1 MTAASPRPAGP
12 GRVSI
17 YLRLSLFYTT
27 FLGMG
32 GVSLPFWPT
41 WLQSRGL
48 DAAAIGVLL
57 SVPMWVRIASTPLL
71 ARLADRRGGAK
82 PILVLALVAALLF
95 FTVFSVADGFWALLA
110 VTFFANGLYGSILP
124 LGESIS
130 LSACRDH
137 RLDYGRVRLWG
148 SLSFILVAVAA
159 GQFLAGR
166 SPDWILWL
174 TLLGF
179 ALTIAVAL
187 ALPGRRA
194 PPPPSGAGMLSLIGN
209 PRFRLFVV
217 ASGLIQASHS
227 LLYGFGTIRWLA
239 AGYSK
244 ATIGWLWGEGVVV
257 EITLFAFGASL
268 VRRLGPLR
276 LLALGGGVAVV
287 RWIGIASRDDLASL
301 AVLQA
306 LHGISYG
313 ATHLAAMS
321 YIAQATPPHLAATA
335 QGLHAAIAWGV
346 IFALATLACGPL
358 YARFGGE
365 AFFVM
370 AGLAFAGTV
379 AAAILARR
387 QSPAE
392 DAS

>member
-1 MTAASPRPAGP
+1 MSSSPGGAGRAA
-12 GRVSI
+12 V
-17 YLRLSLFYTT
+17 YVRLSLFYTT

-32 GVSLPFWPT
+32 GITLPFWPT

-48 DAAAIGVLL
+48 DSAAIGLLL
-57 SVPMWVRIASTPLL
+57 SVPMWVRVASTPLL
-71 ARLADRRGGAK
+71 ARLADRRAAAK
-82 PILVLALVAALLF
+82 PILVLTLVAALACFCLF
-95 FTVFSVADGFWALLA
+95 AISHGFWALLA
-110 VTFFANGLYGSILP
+110 VTFFANSLYGSVLP

-137 RLDYGRVRLWG
+137 RLDYGRARLWG
-148 SLSFILVAVAA
+148 SISFILVAVAA
-159 GQFLAGR
+159 GQLLAGR

-179 ALTIAVAL
+179 ALTIAAAL

-194 PPPPSGAGMLSLIGN
+194 AAPPSSAGLLSLIGN
-209 PRFRLFVV
+209 RRFCLAVV
-217 ASGLIQASHS
+217 ASGLIQASHA

-239 AGYSK
+239 AGYDK

-257 EITLFAFGASL
+257 EITLFAIGAPI
-268 VRRLGPLR
+268 VRRLGPPR
-276 LLALGGGVAVV
+276 LLALGGAVAVV
-287 RWIGIASRDDLASL
+287 RWIGIGWRDDLASL

-306 LHGISYG
+306 LHGITYG
-313 ATHLAAMS
+313 ASHLAAMS
-321 YIAQATPPHLAATA
+321 YLLQTTPPHLAATA
-335 QGLHAAIAWGV
+335 QGLHAAIAYGA

-358 YARFGGE
+358 YGRLGGD

-379 AAAILARR
+379 AAVILARR
-387 QSPAE
+387 PRPAE
-392 DAS
+392 DRP

>member
-1 MTAASPRPAGP
+1 VSPPHRAA
-12 GRVSI
+12 GRAAV
-17 YLRLSLFYTT
+17 YVRLSLFYTS

-32 GVSLPFWPT
+32 GITLPFWPT

-48 DAAAIGVLL
+48 DAAAIGLLL
-57 SVPMWVRIASTPLL
+57 SVPMWVRVAGTPLL
-71 ARLADRRGGAK
+71 ARLADRRAAAK
-82 PILVLALVAALLF
+82 PILVLTLVAALAC
-95 FTVFSVADGFWALLA
+95 FSVFAISHGFWALLA
-110 VTFFANGLYGSILP
+110 VTFFANSLYGSVLP

-137 RLDYGRVRLWG
+137 RLDYGRARLWG
-148 SLSFILVAVAA
+148 SISFILVAAAA
-159 GQFLAGR
+159 GEFLVGR

-174 TLLGF
+174 TLAGF
-179 ALTIAVAL
+179 VLAIVAAL

-194 PPPPSGAGMLSLIGN
+194 APPPSGAGLLSLIGN
-209 PRFRLFVV
+209 RRFRLFVV

-239 AGYSK
+239 AGYDK

-257 EITLFAFGASL
+257 EITLFAVGATVL
-268 VRRLGPLR
+268 RRLGPLR

-287 RWIGIASRDDLASL
+287 RWVGIAWRDDLASL

-306 LHGISYG
+306 LHGITYG
-313 ATHLAAMS
+313 ASHLAAMS
-321 YIAQATPPHLAATA
+321 YILQTTPPHLAATA

-358 YARFGGE
+358 YGRLGGD
-365 AFFVM
+365 AFLVM

-387 QSPAE
+387 QSSAE
-392 DAS
+392 EAP